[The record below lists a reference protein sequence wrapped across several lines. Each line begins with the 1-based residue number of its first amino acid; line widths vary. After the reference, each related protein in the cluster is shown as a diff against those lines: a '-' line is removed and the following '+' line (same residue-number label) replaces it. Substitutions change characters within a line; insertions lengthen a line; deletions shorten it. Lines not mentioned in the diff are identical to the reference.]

1 NDIAALVGPRPLH
14 AATAV
19 SLIHIGVGG
28 LCGASRCLSSPI
40 FTWGLLA
47 DMTIND
53 GNNQTVGPASTL
65 PTAPSVIVKDSG
77 GGAVAGATVTFSVA
91 SGNGS
96 ITGAVDTTGAD
107 GIARLGSWTLPSAP
121 GTYSLTATLPGAG
134 GSPQTFTATRIPVG
148 IASASVSPTTLPI
161 GGLEGTATVSVTNG
175 TGAPASGLVVQ
186 GYILQGAG
194 ESAARRFGGTSLQA
208 TGDPFTCASDTCT
221 LPGFNFSANGAGTGT
236 LVCGSAS
243 AEFDLMQGET
253 LLQTFTIP
261 ITLSSAG
268 PCP

>member
-1 NDIAALVGPRPLH
+1 PAGAYTDPVTLVIEEETARPCIHRSKLGMAQVGDKIGCYRYQRFPDNVALTKDLTVAMCVDIGLLTHAQADRLQIFRFDPTEEGGTATALQNAPAAFLPCETTRFGLVPRLLNDIAALVGPRPLH

-47 DMTIND
+47 DMTINA

-107 GIARLGSWTLPSAP
+107 GI
-121 GTYSLTATLPGAG
+121 
-134 GSPQTFTATRIPVG
+134 
-148 IASASVSPTTLPI
+148 
-161 GGLEGTATVSVTNG
+161 
-175 TGAPASGLVVQ
+175 
-186 GYILQGAG
+186 
-194 ESAARRFGGTSLQA
+194 
-208 TGDPFTCASDTCT
+208 
-221 LPGFNFSANGAGTGT
+221 
-236 LVCGSAS
+236 
-243 AEFDLMQGET
+243 
-253 LLQTFTIP
+253 
-261 ITLSSAG
+261 
-268 PCP
+268 